1 MVSSQRSRRATRSSG
16 EARPAG
22 TKQERVYQAVRE
34 RILTGAYGPGY
45 RVVIDALAEEF
56 AVSALPVREAIRR
69 LEAEGLVIYRP
80 NAGAQVAPAD
90 PGVFDEEMTVLAVL
104 EGYATALAAPHL
116 GKAGLKKLRAINDQM
131 VAAVD
136 RLDPLEFGRLNQEFH
151 SVIYEHCPNTA
162 LVSMLR
168 DVARRLDAIR
178 RTVFVQIPY
187 RGSQSVAEHAELLD
201 LIAASAPAAK
211 LEAKARA
218 HKLHTVE
225 SFRDW
230 RGDA

>member
-104 EGYATALAAPHL
+104 EGYATALAAPHV
-116 GKAGLKKLRAINDQM
+116 GKAGLKQLRAINDQM

-151 SVIYEHCPNTA
+151 SVIYEHCPNSA

-187 RGSQSVAEHAELLD
+187 RGSQSVAEHAELID
-201 LIAASAPAAK
+201 MIAAAAPAAK

-218 HKLHTVE
+218 HKLHTVA

-230 RGDA
+230 RGTA